1 MDERLIP
8 GLACKVQDE
17 LVNLLV
23 SCFPTKEKGLE
34 NNWDLSEGPGQG
46 YLTDSA
52 GGLAT
57 LVLRVV
63 SSSPTLNVELIFR
76 KGRGHI
82 SQLLLAKS

>member
-1 MDERLIP
+1 MDKRLIP
-8 GLACKVQDE
+8 GLACKAQDE

-23 SCFPTKEKGLE
+23 SCFPTKEKGLK
-34 NNWDLSEGPGQG
+34 NNWDVSKGPGKG
-46 YLTDSA
+46 YPTDSA
-52 GGLAT
+52 AALAT

-63 SSSPTLNVELIFR
+63 SSSPTLNVELIFK